1 MKVLFFVAGLTVYT
15 YLLLTLI
22 ARFQVKQQVEI
33 YENTRSAVGKGLAGR
48 TVLEA
53 KKSEKQDI
61 LSRPFLLVT
70 RYFKK

>member
-22 ARFQVKQQVEI
+22 ARFQVKQQIEI
-33 YENTRSAVGKGLAGR
+33 YESTRSAAGKGLAGR
-48 TVLEA
+48 RVLEA
-53 KKSEKQDI
+53 KRSEKQDI